1 MTNLSNRGAEMARKR
16 MFDSALINQ
25 DNFYDLPMEAKALYF
40 LLGMEADDEGF
51 INPKKVLRLYGGT
64 EDSIKILI
72 LKNYL
77 IPFKSGVV
85 VITDWKRN
93 NYLDKNKVKETIYV
107 EEKSQLDFDSKSE
120 KYLLK
125 NSDKTESLT
134 EVKPK
139 LNESLPRIE
148 ENRVEEYRVV
158 ENSITNNYS
167 TIDSNVSNVTEAEI
181 VSDEKVVSQ
190 KEMNIETLKSV
201 CNVLEKE
208 FGRPITPIETE
219 IIKTWDYSIEIIKLA
234 IAESISNGIFY
245 IKYIDKILYHWK
257 RANVRTVAEA
267 KNYSQ
272 RFRQRKG
279 EEKNKSDSKPSK
291 WDEVRKKVRGEQL

>member
-1 MTNLSNRGAEMARKR
+1 MARKR

-167 TIDSNVSNVTEAEI
+167 TIDSNVSNVTEAEV
-181 VSDEKVVSQ
+181 VSDEKVASQ
-190 KEMNIETLKSV
+190 KETNIETLQSV
-201 CNVLEKE
+201 CKVLEKE

-257 RANVRTVAEA
+257 RANVRTVAKA

>member
-1 MTNLSNRGAEMARKR
+1 MARKR

-77 IPFKSGVV
+77 IPFESGVV

-148 ENRVEEYRVV
+148 ENRVEENRVE

-167 TIDSNVSNVTEAEI
+167 TIDRNIRNVTDAEI
-181 VSDEKVVSQ
+181 VSNEMSVEKLQ
-190 KEMNIETLKSV
+190 SV
-201 CNVLEKE
+201 CKVLEKE

>member
-1 MTNLSNRGAEMARKR
+1 MARKR

-93 NYLDKNKVKETIYV
+93 NYLDKNKVKETIYID
-107 EEKSQLDFDSKSE
+107 EKSQLDFDSKTE
-120 KYLLK
+120 KYTLK
-125 NSDKTESLT
+125 NNDINESLT
-134 EVKPK
+134 KVKPK

-148 ENRVEEYRVV
+148 ENRVEENRVE

-167 TIDSNVSNVTEAEI
+167 TIDRNIRNVTDAEI
-181 VSDEKVVSQ
+181 VSNEMSVEKLQ
-190 KEMNIETLKSV
+190 SV
-201 CNVLEKE
+201 CKVLEKE
-208 FGRPITPIETE
+208 FGRPITPIEIE

-245 IKYIDKILYHWK
+245 IKYIDKILYYWK

-272 RFRQRKG
+272 KFHQSKG
-279 EEKNKSDSKPSK
+279 ENRNKNETKKPSK
-291 WDEVRKKVRGEQL
+291 WDEVRRKVRGE